1 MSDTPQQ
8 FMTEK
13 LAVGK
18 DDPEKAAK
26 VIEALSEK
34 TRLAM
39 LGLLVES
46 GTGLT
51 ASDLATR
58 VDKKI
63 PTILYHLDILSQA
76 GLVGIELKR
85 KAPGAGRPV
94 KHWQVAKKEI
104 QIDIDIQSLVLFTVP
119 LSSCIE
125 DLQKAY
131 RTKKQEFKMGVPV
144 DPHEILKSSRRAL
157 TLAQA
162 ELLATKIT
170 TDRLLGYCLVF
181 MTKEF
186 ESGRANRVNVLGI
199 AKRCAIEEELAQQVF
214 YQLIATGHFLVE
226 GDRLIRKQ

>member
-1 MSDTPQQ
+1 MTDTQDH
-8 FMTEK
+8 EK
-13 LAVGK
+13 LAVGQ
-18 DDPEKAAK
+18 DDPEAAGK

-39 LGLLVES
+39 LGLLVEHPD
-46 GTGLT
+46 GLT
-51 ASDLATR
+51 ASDLSTQ

-76 GLVGIELKR
+76 GLVSIELKR
-85 KAPGAGRPV
+85 KDPGSGRPV
-94 KHWQVAKKEI
+94 KHWRVAKKAI
-104 QIDIDIQSLVLFTVP
+104 QLDIDIQSLVLFTVP

-125 DLQKAY
+125 ELQTYY
-131 RTKKQEFKMGVPV
+131 RANKLEFKMGIPV
-144 DPHEILKSSRRAL
+144 NPHDILKSSKRAL

-199 AKRCAIEEELAQQVF
+199 AKRCAVEEELAQQVF
-214 YQLIATGHFLVE
+214 YQLIATGRFLVE
-226 GDRLIRKQ
+226 DDRLILK